1 MTMDTLLPFFVQNS
15 PYIFLVYVFIKEFSP
30 VVKAI
35 LEKVIPD
42 KIAKA
47 KNLLER
53 QVELDE
59 KSVDLR
65 ERETIAMENIQK
77 HLFVIQNNQS
87 HFSDET
93 KVMIAGITAAN
104 QGIMVL
110 LDRNKYYREED
121 VSKDKG

>member
-1 MTMDTLLPFFVQNS
+1 MDTLLPFFVQNS
-15 PYIFLVYVFIKEFSP
+15 PYVFLVYVLIKEFSP
-30 VVKAI
+30 IVKAV
-35 LEKVIPD
+35 LERVVPE

-53 QVELDE
+53 QIELDE

-65 ERETIAMENIQK
+65 ERETVAMENIQK
-77 HLFVIQNNQS
+77 HLFVIQNNQL